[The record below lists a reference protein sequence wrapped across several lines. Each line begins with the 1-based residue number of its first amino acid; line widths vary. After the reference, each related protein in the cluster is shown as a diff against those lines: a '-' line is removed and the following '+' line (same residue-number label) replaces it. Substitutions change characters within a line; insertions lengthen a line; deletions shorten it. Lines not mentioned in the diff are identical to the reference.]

1 VIASACKE
9 NEHAYDYL
17 ALGNTLWGYY
27 FVDQGMLRGYAETSV
42 GGKVSVEEATG
53 IHIPG

>member
-1 VIASACKE
+1 MIASACKE